1 MKKEKKIELIFSF
14 SANSI
19 TYLKENR
26 KHYCQLIYNAP
37 SQYLDQREGMVAVTM
52 NILKFQENSSRGCLT
67 WRASTNV

>member
-26 KHYCQLIYNAP
+26 IPYCQLICNAP
-37 SQYLDQREGMVAVTM
+37 SQYLDQREGMVAVTV
-52 NILKFQENSSRGCLT
+52 NILKFQENSSRSSLGWILCT
-67 WRASTNV
+67 IS